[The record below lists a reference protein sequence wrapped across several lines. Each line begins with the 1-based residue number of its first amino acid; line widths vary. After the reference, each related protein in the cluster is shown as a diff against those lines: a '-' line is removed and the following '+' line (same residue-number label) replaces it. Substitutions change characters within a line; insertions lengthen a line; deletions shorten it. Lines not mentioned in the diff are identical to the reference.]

1 MGETFDHTQLL
12 RVGRD
17 DLNRHRGEGAT
28 DAAAIAWNPGLT
40 ADDTAP
46 EFHLFAK
53 QWFIIGA
60 MVAAA
65 TPGIVLRFAGIEP
78 PPGVGV
84 PIFGLSILAAAF
96 LLSWAAETA
105 EMDISQGMALAIIA
119 FIAVLPE
126 YAVDL
131 ILSWKAGA
139 DPAEASRGLAIA
151 NMTGGNRLLIGVGWP
166 VVFALF
172 FYRTRLG
179 QLVVDRQRALELA
192 FLTMA
197 TAYVIL
203 IPLRHSITLIDTIV
217 LVSMFFIYLYFTA
230 KVESEEVELV
240 GPARAMG
247 SLADNKRRA
256 LVGVVLLF
264 SAVAIFS
271 SAEPFADA
279 LVALGE
285 KLGVSEFLL
294 IQWLA
299 PLASE
304 SPEVLVA
311 GALAWRGRAN
321 VGMGALISSKVNQWT
336 LLIGTLPIA
345 FAISAGELHFTSGLP
360 LDGRQ
365 REEIFLTAAQS
376 AFAIAVFLNLKMGAK
391 EAVVLFV
398 LFATQLFITSEQVRF
413 YYAAA
418 YAALCVVILIANRT
432 DLPVTAGAAW
442 DVMRGRSEIS
452 KDTDENASEPG

>member
-1 MGETFDHTQLL
+1 MSGERASSRERFLSRQWL
-12 RVGRD
+12 
-17 DLNRHRGEGAT
+17 
-28 DAAAIAWNPGLT
+28 AIA
-40 ADDTAP
+40 
-46 EFHLFAK
+46 
-53 QWFIIGA
+53 A
-60 MVAAA
+60 MLVVAS
-65 TPGIVLRFAGIEP
+65 PGIALRFAGIHP
-78 PPGVGV
+78 APALGV
-84 PIFGLSILAAAF
+84 PIFGFSILAAAF

-139 DPAEASRGLAIA
+139 DPAEAQRGLAIA
-151 NMTGGNRLLIGVGWP
+151 NMTGGNRLLIGIGWP

-179 QLVVDRQRALELA
+179 HLVVDKQRALELA

-203 IPLRHSITLIDTIV
+203 IPLRHSLTLVDTIV

-230 KVESEEVELV
+230 RVESEEVELV

-247 SLADNKRRA
+247 SLSNKRRRGI
-256 LVGVVLLF
+256 VGAVLIF

-271 SAEPFADA
+271 SAEPFADS
-279 LVALGE
+279 LVELGQ

-345 FAISAGELHFTSGLP
+345 FAISAGEFHWTSGLP

-376 AFAIAVFLNLKMGAK
+376 AFAIAVFANLKMGTR
-391 EAVVLFV
+391 EAVTLFV
-398 LFATQLFITSEQVRF
+398 LFATQLFITSELVRI

-418 YAALCVVILIANRT
+418 YAGLCVIVLVASHS
-432 DLPVTAGAAW
+432 DLPPTVRAAW
-442 DVMRGRSEIS
+442 QVMRGQGAEAEPASIRG
-452 KDTDENASEPG
+452 DEAS